1 MTKYKI
7 TIQQR
12 VFEQLV
18 DKKSFTR
25 AELDKAIWV
34 AQGNKFEFNR
44 RLGYY
49 GTNLAVWISTKLVKR
64 IKRGVFKITSRGK
77 LYLTDRGRCNKI
89 IRGEREKRYRENRR
103 RRNESRQ
110 TFSTQVIDRSVDP
123 FKSLIGT
130 KIKSVR
136 RMSQEELDN
145 LGWSKNPLVLVLDNG
160 TCLIPQTDDEGNDGG
175 AVLHYNFRRGG
186 ECKIIFTT

>member
-1 MTKYKI
+1 MTKYKN

-25 AELDKAIWV
+25 AELDRAIWI
-34 AQGNKFEFNR
+34 AQGNDTIQFNR
-44 RLGYY
+44 RGGYY

-89 IRGEREKRYRENRR
+89 IRDEKKRRE
-103 RRNESRQ
+103 ESRRLYK
-110 TFSTQVIDRSVDP
+110 SIDRHVDS
-123 FKSLIGT
+123 FKHLVGT

-136 RMSQEELDN
+136 RMSQDELDN
-145 LGWSKNPLVLVLDNG
+145 LGWTKNPLVLVLDNG

-186 ECKIIFTT
+186 ECKIIYTT

>member
-1 MTKYKI
+1 MTNYKI

-12 VFEQLV
+12 IFEQLV

-44 RLGYY
+44 RGGYY
-49 GTNLAVWISTKLVKR
+49 GTNLQAWINNKLVKK

-89 IRGEREKRYRENRR
+89 VRTERDKRQRANLKRRE
-103 RRNESRQ
+103 ESRRLYEQ
-110 TFSTQVIDRSVDP
+110 SIDKHVDP

-130 KIKSVR
+130 TIKSVR
-136 RMSQEELDN
+136 RLSSTELKD
-145 LGWSKNPLVLVLDNG
+145 LGWSKNPLVLVLNNG
-160 TCLIPQTDDEGNDGG
+160 TCLIPQLDDEGNDGG
-175 AVLHYNFRRGG
+175 AVLHYNYRD
-186 ECKIIFTT
+186 EKETKIIYTT

>member
-1 MTKYKI
+1 MTNYKI

-12 VFEQLV
+12 IFEQLV

-44 RLGYY
+44 RRGYY
-49 GTNLAVWISTKLVKR
+49 GTNLQAWINNKLVKR

-89 IRGEREKRYRENRR
+89 VRTERDKRQRANLKRRE
-103 RRNESRQ
+103 ESRRLYEQ
-110 TFSTQVIDRSVDP
+110 SIDKHVDP

-130 KIKSVR
+130 TIKSVR
-136 RMSQEELDN
+136 RLSSTELKD
-145 LGWSKNPLVLVLDNG
+145 LGWSKNPLVLVLNNG
-160 TCLIPQTDDEGNDGG
+160 TCLIPQLDDEGNDGG
-175 AVLHYNFRRGG
+175 AVLHYNYRD
-186 ECKIIFTT
+186 EKETKIIYTT

>member
-1 MTKYKI
+1 MTNYKI

-25 AELDKAIWV
+25 AELDKAIWI

-44 RLGYY
+44 RRGYY

-89 IRGEREKRYRENRR
+89 LRTERGKRQNANLKRRE
-103 RRNESRQ
+103 ESRRLYEQ
-110 TFSTQVIDRSVDP
+110 SIDKHVDP
-123 FKSLIGT
+123 FNNLIGT
-130 KIKSVR
+130 KIKGIR
-136 RMSQEELDN
+136 RLSLTELK
-145 LGWSKNPLVLVLDNG
+145 S
-160 TCLIPQTDDEGNDGG
+160 
-175 AVLHYNFRRGG
+175 
-186 ECKIIFTT
+186 

>member
-1 MTKYKI
+1 MTNYKI

-44 RLGYY
+44 RGGYY
-49 GTNLAVWISTKLVKR
+49 GTNLQAWITNKLVTR

-89 IRGEREKRYRENRR
+89 VRTEREERQKANLKIRE
-103 RRNESRQ
+103 ESRRLYEQ
-110 TFSTQVIDRSVDP
+110 SIDRHVEP
-123 FKSLIGT
+123 FKNLIGKT
-130 KIKSVR
+130 IQSVR
-136 RMSQEELDN
+136 RLHPSELKT
-145 LGWSKNPLVLVLDNG
+145 LGWAKNPLVLELNNG
-160 TCLIPQTDDEGNDGG
+160 TCLIPQLDDEGNDGG
-175 AVLHYNFRRGG
+175 AVLHYNFKS
-186 ECKIIFTT
+186 KIAKTIYTT

>member
-1 MTKYKI
+1 MTNYKI

-25 AELDKAIWV
+25 AELDKAIWI
-34 AQGNKFEFNR
+34 AQGNDTIQFNR
-44 RLGYY
+44 RGGYY

-136 RMSQEELDN
+136 
-145 LGWSKNPLVLVLDNG
+145 KNDP
-160 TCLIPQTDDEGNDGG
+160 
-175 AVLHYNFRRGG
+175 R
-186 ECKIIFTT
+186 

>member
-12 VFEQLV
+12 IFEQLV

-44 RLGYY
+44 RRGYY
-49 GTNLAVWISTKLVKR
+49 GTNLQAWINNKLVKR

-77 LYLTDRGRCNKI
+77 LYLTDRGKCNKI
-89 IRGEREKRYRENRR
+89 VRTERDKRRQANFENRKTYQ
-103 RRNESRQ
+103 ELYEQS
-110 TFSTQVIDRSVDP
+110 IDRHVDS
-123 FKSLIGT
+123 FKHLVGKTIQ
-130 KIKSVR
+130 SVR
-136 RMSQEELDN
+136 RLNPSELKT
-145 LGWSKNPLVLVLDNG
+145 LGWAKNPLVLELDND
-160 TCLIPQTDDEGNDGG
+160 TCLIPQLDDEGNDGG
-175 AVLHYNFRRGG
+175 AVLHYNF
-186 ECKIIFTT
+186 KSKTANTIYTT

>member
-1 MTKYKI
+1 MTNYKI

-12 VFEQLV
+12 IFEQLV

-44 RLGYY
+44 RRGYY
-49 GTNLAVWISTKLVKR
+49 GTNLQAWINNKLVKK

-89 IRGEREKRYRENRR
+89 VRTERDKRQRANLKRRE
-103 RRNESRQ
+103 ESRRLYEQ
-110 TFSTQVIDRSVDP
+110 SIDKHVDP

-130 KIKSVR
+130 TIKSVR
-136 RMSQEELDN
+136 RLSSTELKD
-145 LGWSKNPLVLVLDNG
+145 LGWSKNPLVLVLNNG
-160 TCLIPQTDDEGNDGG
+160 TCLIPQLDDEGNDGG
-175 AVLHYNFRRGG
+175 AVLHYNYRD
-186 ECKIIFTT
+186 EKETKIIYTT

>member
-1 MTKYKI
+1 MTNYKI

-34 AQGNKFEFNR
+34 AQGSKLQFTR
-44 RLGYY
+44 RGGYY

-89 IRGEREKRYRENRR
+89 IRTERDKRQKANLKRR
-103 RRNESRQ
+103 RDAEIKNH
-110 TFSTQVIDRSVDP
+110 FDGVND
-123 FKSLIGT
+123 FKNLIGKT
-130 KIKSVR
+130 IQSVR
-136 RMSQEELDN
+136 RLNPRELKH
-145 LGWSKNPLVLVLDNG
+145 LGWTKNPLVLVLNND
-160 TCLIPQTDDEGNDGG
+160 TCLIPQLDDEGNDGG
-175 AVLHYNFRRGG
+175 AVLHYNFRD
-186 ECKIIFTT
+186 EKETKIIYTT

>member
-1 MTKYKI
+1 MTKYKN

-89 IRGEREKRYRENRR
+89 IRTERAKIQKRRRALWQERRNQELKRYYDTKEFTYLNGR
-103 RRNESRQ
+103 
-110 TFSTQVIDRSVDP
+110 TI
-123 FKSLIGT
+123 IG
-130 KIKSVR
+130 VR
-136 RMSQEELDN
+136 RLSEHE
-145 LGWSKNPLVLVLDNG
+145 
-160 TCLIPQTDDEGNDGG
+160 
-175 AVLHYNFRRGG
+175 FRS
-186 ECKIIFTT
+186 

>member
-1 MTKYKI
+1 MTNYKI

-12 VFEQLV
+12 VFEQLA

-44 RLGYY
+44 RGGYY
-49 GTNLAVWISTKLVKR
+49 GTNLQAWITNKLVTR

-89 IRGEREKRYRENRR
+89 VRTEREERQKANLKRR
-103 RRNESRQ
+103 RDAEIVNH
-110 TFSTQVIDRSVDP
+110 FDGVND
-123 FKSLIGT
+123 FKNLIGKT
-130 KIKSVR
+130 IQSVR
-136 RMSQEELDN
+136 RLHPSELKT
-145 LGWSKNPLVLVLDNG
+145 LGWAKNPLVLELDND
-160 TCLIPQTDDEGNDGG
+160 TCLIPQLDDEGNDGG
-175 AVLHYNFRRGG
+175 AVLHYNFKS
-186 ECKIIFTT
+186 KIAKTIYTT

>member
-44 RLGYY
+44 RGGYY
-49 GTNLAVWISTKLVKR
+49 GTNLQAWITNKLVTR
-64 IKRGVFKITSRGK
+64 IKRGVFKITPRGK

-89 IRGEREKRYRENRR
+89 IRSAKTKRQKANFKNRKTYQ
-103 RRNESRQ
+103 ELYEQS
-110 TFSTQVIDRSVDP
+110 IDRHVDP
-123 FKSLIGT
+123 FKNLIGT
-130 KIKSVR
+130 TIQSVR
-136 RMSQEELDN
+136 RLNPSELKS
-145 LGWSKNPLVLVLDNG
+145 LGWSKNPLVLVLNNG
-160 TCLIPQTDDEGNDGG
+160 TCLIPQLDDEGNDGG
-175 AVLHYNFRRGG
+175 AVLHYNYRD
-186 ECKIIFTT
+186 EKETKIIYTT

>member
-12 VFEQLV
+12 VFEQLA

-44 RLGYY
+44 RGGYY
-49 GTNLAVWISTKLVKR
+49 GTNLQAWINNKLVTR

-89 IRGEREKRYRENRR
+89 VRTERDKRQRANLKRRE
-103 RRNESRQ
+103 ESRRLYEQ
-110 TFSTQVIDRSVDP
+110 SIDKHVDP

-130 KIKSVR
+130 TIKSVR
-136 RMSQEELDN
+136 RLSSTELKD
-145 LGWSKNPLVLVLDNG
+145 LGWSKNPLVLVLNNG
-160 TCLIPQTDDEGNDGG
+160 TCLIPQLDDEGNDGG
-175 AVLHYNFRRGG
+175 AVLYYNYRD
-186 ECKIIFTT
+186 EKETKIIYTT

>member
-12 VFEQLV
+12 VFEQLA

-44 RLGYY
+44 RGGYY
-49 GTNLAVWISTKLVKR
+49 GTNLQAWINNKLVTR

-89 IRGEREKRYRENRR
+89 VRTERDKRQRANLKRRE
-103 RRNESRQ
+103 ESRRLYEQ
-110 TFSTQVIDRSVDP
+110 SIDKHVDP

-130 KIKSVR
+130 TIKSVR
-136 RMSQEELDN
+136 RLSSTELKD
-145 LGWSKNPLVLVLDNG
+145 LGWSKNPLVLVLNNG
-160 TCLIPQTDDEGNDGG
+160 TCLIPQLDDEGNDGG
-175 AVLHYNFRRGG
+175 AVLHYNYRD
-186 ECKIIFTT
+186 EKETKIIYTT

>member
-1 MTKYKI
+1 MTNYKI

-44 RLGYY
+44 RGGYY
-49 GTNLAVWISTKLVKR
+49 GTNLQAWITNKLVTR

-77 LYLTDRGRCNKI
+77 LYLKDRGTCNRI
-89 IRGEREKRYRENRR
+89 IRTEREERQKANLKIRE
-103 RRNESRQ
+103 ESRRLYEQ
-110 TFSTQVIDRSVDP
+110 SIDRHVEP
-123 FKSLIGT
+123 FKNLIGKT
-130 KIKSVR
+130 IQSVR
-136 RMSQEELDN
+136 RLHPSELKT
-145 LGWSKNPLVLVLDNG
+145 LGWAKNPLVLELNNG
-160 TCLIPQTDDEGNDGG
+160 TCLIPQLDDEGNDGG
-175 AVLHYNFRRGG
+175 AVLHYNFKS
-186 ECKIIFTT
+186 KIAKTIYTT

>member
-1 MTKYKI
+1 MKNYKN

-44 RLGYY
+44 RGGYY
-49 GTNLAVWISTKLVKR
+49 GTNLQAWITNKLVTR

-89 IRGEREKRYRENRR
+89 IRGERDKRHQANLKNRKTYQ
-103 RRNESRQ
+103 ELYEQS
-110 TFSTQVIDRSVDP
+110 IDRHVDP

-136 RMSQEELDN
+136 RMTQDELGN

-186 ECKIIFTT
+186 ECKIIYTT

>member
-12 VFEQLV
+12 VFEQLA

-44 RLGYY
+44 RRGYY
-49 GTNLAVWISTKLVKR
+49 GTNLQAWINNKLVKR

-77 LYLTDRGRCNKI
+77 LYLTDRGKCNKI
-89 IRGEREKRYRENRR
+89 VRTERDKRRQANFENRKTYQ
-103 RRNESRQ
+103 ELYEQS
-110 TFSTQVIDRSVDP
+110 IDRHVDS
-123 FKSLIGT
+123 FKHLVGKTIQ
-130 KIKSVR
+130 SVR
-136 RMSQEELDN
+136 RLNPSELKT
-145 LGWSKNPLVLVLDNG
+145 LGWAKNPLVLELDND
-160 TCLIPQTDDEGNDGG
+160 TCLIPQLDDEGNDGG
-175 AVLHYNFRRGG
+175 AAFIGG
-186 ECKIIFTT
+186 GDDEHTIYTI